1 MRGKMIQIID
11 ELYGCFEIDPVLDE
25 LIHCDAVQRLKK
37 VHQGGAAFLVNSLWS
52 GTRYDHS
59 VGVMLLIK
67 QLGGRVEEQILGL
80 LHDVSHTAFSHVID
94 YVLGDESEAF
104 HETIYEEI
112 VAKSDIPIIL
122 NKYGYDCETILKMNS
137 QRLEAPL
144 PLLCADRID
153 YTLRDLYNCG
163 YVSLKEIQRFIK
175 NLSFVDNQIVIS
187 SLEMAEWFTKVYY
200 HEVIDY
206 FMHPLNVY
214 ANHQMTRL
222 LKEALD
228 EKIINLDDFNQDDE
242 YLLNQIKR
250 SGHYDLIKALNRIN
264 NEISLVEDEA
274 NYTIHRK
281 LKPRMVNPLVWLNDE
296 LKPVSELSTTST
308 ELIQVTLQMLQKGIY
323 LRVESK

>member
-1 MRGKMIQIID
+1 MMQIVD
-11 ELYGCFEIDPVLDE
+11 ELYGCFEIEPVLDE
-25 LIHCDAVQRLKK
+25 LIHCNAVQRLKK
-37 VHQGGAAFLVNSLWS
+37 VHQGGATFLVNPLWS

-67 QLGGRVEEQILGL
+67 LLGGSVEEQILGL

-94 YVLGDESEAF
+94 YVLEDESEEF
-104 HETIYEEI
+104 HETIYEDI
-112 VAKSDIPIIL
+112 IMKSDIPIIL

-137 QRLEAPL
+137 HRLETPL

-175 NLSFVDNQIVIS
+175 NLSFVDNKIVIR
-187 SLEMAEWFTKVYY
+187 SLEMAEWFTKAYY

-214 ANHQMTRL
+214 ANHQMARL

-228 EKIINLDDFNQDDE
+228 ENVIDLEDFKQDDE
-242 YLLNQIKR
+242 SLLNQMKR
-250 SGHYDLIKALNRIN
+250 SGIHHLIKSLDQIN
-264 NEISLVEDEA
+264 SEVILVEDDA

-281 LKPRMVNPLVWLNDE
+281 LKPRMVDPIVCINGE
-296 LKPVSELSTTST
+296 FKQVSELSTTST
-308 ELIQVTLQMLQKGIY
+308 ELIKAALQKLQKGIY
-323 LRVESK
+323 LRIESK